1 MVALVICLTGY
12 ALALPFAQDN
22 RGRRQNNRTQRSANN
37 APARNANT
45 PQNNTPQRDVERPDL
60 PDGSLPEDTTL
71 VIDNEDAPETQAT
84 DSQQTG
90 TTTPIWRVQPTTP
103 TTFGDLWQN
112 AMDLKRPDNMKQGVE
127 YNDTLDRYLLG
138 TKWGRQYLSLIHI

>member
-71 VIDNEDAPETQAT
+71 VIDNEDAHLARTTHHTHHFWRPVAECHGPET
-84 DSQQTG
+84 
-90 TTTPIWRVQPTTP
+90 P
-103 TTFGDLWQN
+103 
-112 AMDLKRPDNMKQGVE
+112 
-127 YNDTLDRYLLG
+127 
-138 TKWGRQYLSLIHI
+138 RQHEARGGI